1 MPALFRLLLSAALLA
16 FAVASQ
22 ATHEVDH
29 RYRIF
34 GTVLNA
40 DGTPAANAKVRLTGL
55 GGRPLGESMTGS
67 NGEYEFRL
75 HVHNE
80 DLGTRFWVS
89 ANGMTRESA
98 LSFNPADKMTERV
111 HRIDLP
117 KNE

>member
-1 MPALFRLLLSAALLA
+1 MRDLFRLLLLGALMSIAAAAL
-16 FAVASQ
+16 

-34 GTVLNA
+34 GTVYNA
-40 DGTPAANAKVRLTGL
+40 NGTPAANTRVKITGL

-75 HVHNE
+75 HVHNQ

-89 ANGMTRESA
+89 ANGMTREGA
-98 LSFNPADKMTERV
+98 LTFDPANKTTERV

-117 KNE
+117 KSE